1 MMTLLITIDSEF
13 VVEILF
19 APYAGYAALIVGIRH
34 ASLIVGTIFGRNSL
48 AVTHYCTLR
57 HQCWRGSRP
66 PKGIEPFDYS
76 ESAPGGG
83 KNQKGA
89 PTAPWHVYG
98 LPFAY
103 YHPRGAL
110 CYRFVPQQLTEGTPS
125 QRGSRSLP
133 RPQQCRVCGR

>member
-1 MMTLLITIDSEF
+1 MSRTIRDSEF

-48 AVTHYCTLR
+48 AVTHYCTPR

-83 KNQKGA
+83 NSQKGA
-89 PTAPWHVYG
+89 PT
-98 LPFAY
+98 
-103 YHPRGAL
+103 
-110 CYRFVPQQLTEGTPS
+110 VPCTCWRWSVLVRVVKRSPS
-125 QRGSRSLP
+125 VQH
-133 RPQQCRVCGR
+133 